1 MNNWERQKNRMRQWG
16 LKTVDNVPENI
27 MKYLNENV
35 TDDKWNARLAGH
47 IKEEYRYKNWPSFV
61 EQFILSQTNDEVLSN
76 WLKKHSVLSSD
87 KPFYLSNLWCNF
99 QKKHEFNPIHDH
111 SGLFSFIIFLK
122 IPYDLKDE
130 DKVFPTNSTGGSLA
144 SRLAFIFNDT
154 MGDLYDLNIDVD
166 KTFEGKMI
174 MFPARLYHL
183 VYPFYTSDD
192 YRITVSGNINFWVE

>member
-1 MNNWERQKNRMRQWG
+1 MNNWERQKNTMRQWG

-61 EQFILSQTNDEVLSN
+61 EQFILSQTNDEVLNN

-99 QKKHEFNPIHDH
+99 QKKRNRSWFNC
-111 SGLFSFIIFLK
+111 
-122 IPYDLKDE
+122 
-130 DKVFPTNSTGGSLA
+130 
-144 SRLAFIFNDT
+144 R
-154 MGDLYDLNIDVD
+154 
-166 KTFEGKMI
+166 
-174 MFPARLYHL
+174 
-183 VYPFYTSDD
+183 
-192 YRITVSGNINFWVE
+192 